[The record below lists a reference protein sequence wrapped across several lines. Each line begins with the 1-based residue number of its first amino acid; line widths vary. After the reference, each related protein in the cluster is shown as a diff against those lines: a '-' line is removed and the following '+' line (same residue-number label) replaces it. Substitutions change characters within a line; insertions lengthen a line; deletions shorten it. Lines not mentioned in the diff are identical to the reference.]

1 MDIKDYVTDIAKH
14 AKAASRTLATLST
27 DVKNTALLK
36 MADRLEEQAGVI
48 IEANKKDMVDGEA
61 KGLSKA
67 MLDRLMLDEKRVK
80 GMADT
85 LREVAGLPDPVGE
98 VIRMW
103 RRPNG
108 LQIGKVR
115 VPIGVVGIIYESRPN
130 VTADAA
136 SLCLKTG
143 NAVILRG
150 GSEAIHSNT
159 AIAKALKEAGA
170 EAGIPA
176 DAVAVM
182 EITDRAAVMEMLKLD
197 KYIDLVIP
205 RGGEALIKA
214 VAENSTVPV
223 VKHDKGLCH
232 TYVDVDADPMMALR
246 ICYNAK
252 VQRPGVCNAMET
264 LLVHKKAAD
273 GWLPAIGEKFREAGV
288 EIRGCERTR
297 KILPYAVAATPEDWD
312 TEYLDLIISVK
323 VVDCLDDAIDHIA
336 AHGSSH
342 SEAIITENYSH
353 AQRFLQEVDAAAVY
367 VNASTRFTDGGQF
380 GLGAEVGISTSKLH
394 ARGPM
399 GLEDLTTTKYIIY
412 GNGQVRK

>member
-1 MDIKDYVTDIAKH
+1 MDIKEYVTDIAKR

-36 MADRLEEQAGVI
+36 MADRLEEQAAAI
-48 IEANKKDMVDGEA
+48 IEANKKDMADGEA

-103 RRPNG
+103 KRPNG

-197 KYIDLVIP
+197 KFVDLVIP

-232 TYVDVDADPMMALR
+232 TYVDEDADPMMALK

-273 GWLPAIGEKFREAGV
+273 GWLPAIGKKFKEAGV
-288 EIRGCERTR
+288 EIRGCERTL
-297 KILPYAVAATPEDWD
+297 KILPYAVAASAEDWD

-323 VVDCLDDAIDHIA
+323 VVDSLQEAIDHIA
-336 AHGSSH
+336 EHGSSH

-412 GNGQVRK
+412 GSGQVRK

>member
-1 MDIKDYVTDIAKH
+1 MDIKTYVTDIAKR
-14 AKAASRTLATLST
+14 ARAASRTLATLST
-27 DVKNTALLK
+27 DVKNAALIK
-36 MADRLEEQAGVI
+36 MADRLEEQAAVI
-48 IEANKKDMVDGEA
+48 IEANNKDMTDGEA

-67 MLDRLMLDEKRVK
+67 MLDRLMLDGKRVK

-108 LQIGKVR
+108 LQIGKIR

-150 GSEAIHSNT
+150 GSEAINSNT
-159 AIAKALKEAGA
+159 AIAKVLKESAV

-176 DAVAVM
+176 DAIAVM
-182 EITDRAAVMEMLKLD
+182 EITDRTAVMEMLKLD

-205 RGGEALIKA
+205 RGGEALIRA

-232 TYVDVDADPMMALR
+232 IFVDEHADFPMALK
-246 ICYNAK
+246 ICLNAK
-252 VQRPGVCNAMET
+252 VQRPGVCNAVET
-264 LLVHKKAAD
+264 ILVHKKIAD
-273 GWLPAIGEKFREAGV
+273 GWLQALGERFQKAGV
-288 EIRGCERTR
+288 EIRGCERTL
-297 KILPYAVAATPEDWD
+297 KILPYAVAATEEDWD
-312 TEYLDLIISVK
+312 TEYLDLIISIK
-323 VVDCLDDAIDHIA
+323 VVDSLDEAIDHIA
-336 AHGSSH
+336 THGSGH
-342 SEAIITENYSH
+342 SEAIVTDNYTSS
-353 AQRFLQEVDAAAVY
+353 QRFLQEVDAAAVY

-412 GNGQVRK
+412 GSGQVRK